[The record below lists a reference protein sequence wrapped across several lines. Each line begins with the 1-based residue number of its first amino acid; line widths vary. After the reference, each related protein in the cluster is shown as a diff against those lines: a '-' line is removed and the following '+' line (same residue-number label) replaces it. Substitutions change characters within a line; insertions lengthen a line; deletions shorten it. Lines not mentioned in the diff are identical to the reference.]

1 MNEYHEKDNFGN
13 RIKAYER
20 ESESTLDLSKPIIA
34 RIDGKRFSKFTKGMM
49 KPFDHRMSHCM
60 ANTTLALMDNLHADV
75 GYTQSDE
82 ITLVFLPKKDS
93 GNVVIP
99 FNGRVQKATSIFAA
113 MATAEFIREYDF
125 IRESVEKM
133 GDGSPFFIEGAN
145 PFKHGV
151 TPYFDCRVFNAPNA
165 GEASNVVLWRIQ
177 DAIKNA
183 ISCAYRWNL
192 GHKSMQNLSGKEMVA
207 GMEANGID
215 FYNVYED
222 SIRSG
227 MVYLKVPIVRI
238 NDKGEE
244 YTRGAISRFSGI
256 DFSKKTFEERVV
268 MFGGEVQ

>member
-1 MNEYHEKDNFGN
+1 MEHDEYGN
-13 RIKAYER
+13 RMKSYER

-34 RIDGKRFSKFTKGMM
+34 RIDGKRFSKFTKGML
-49 KPFDHRMSHCM
+49 KPFDHRMTHCM

-82 ITLVFLPKKDS
+82 ITLVFLPKKET
-93 GNVVIP
+93 GKVVIP

-125 IRESVEKM
+125 VRESVEKFEIT
-133 GDGSPFFIEGAN
+133 SPFYIEGAA

-183 ISCAYRWNL
+183 ISCAYRWTL
-192 GHKSMQNLSGKEMVA
+192 GHKSMQNLSGKEMIV
-207 GMEANGID
+207 GMESNGID
-215 FYNVYED
+215 FYNVYHE

-227 MVYLKVPIVRI
+227 SMFQKVPVVRI

-244 YTRGAISRFSGI
+244 YTRGVVAGFSGLK
-256 DFSKKTFEERVV
+256 FSEKTFEERVV